1 MGAARSAWQP
11 GRGDCSRVP
20 LPRRVLLSVLAGVA
34 AVLVAATACGG
45 SSSASGCSK
54 RVKTIFWGGTQWL
67 ELANGLAA
75 ERSDC
80 VEYYVTIPPK
90 DGDRTILR
98 GGRDFKAIRALD
110 PHIHPVAEIRFTSET
125 GWRAWVVGPH
135 PDWAPG
141 RTFYEAGVEARR
153 RMQRLGLDV
162 AAGET
167 WALNEL
173 DETILEDVPG
183 RREEVLEFVRG
194 LYEGGPGMPEA
205 AGIVFNIGPF
215 SDLLDVASYKAGL
228 QEWLTDGEFWSD
240 LEEHVDIFAD
250 EVYATPVN
258 WGIPG
263 ASLEERAKLLNDFF
277 YRLPTLA
284 EAGPDAAE
292 PARAFLRRTFVPL
305 VNASWPHEGLGQ
317 TNRISAETMSGFV
330 STQVYAM
337 RVYADA
343 NTMTAGLGGM
353 GFAWAPNPAEPSYTA
368 DGRDMVLQRLASAV
382 ADSVGDEVAAS
393 RACGAD
399 GDASCSGD
407 VEGAFANDVWKA
419 FTSWGS

>member
-1 MGAARSAWQP
+1 MGAARSAWRP
-11 GRGDCSRVP
+11 RRGDCSRVP
-20 LPRRVLLSVLAGVA
+20 LPRRSLLSVLAGVA

-45 SSSASGCSK
+45 SSSASGCGK
-54 RVKTIFWGGTQWL
+54 RVDTIFWGGTQWI
-67 ELANGLAA
+67 ELAKGLAA

-90 DGDRTILR
+90 DADRTVLR
-98 GGRDFKAIRALD
+98 RGRDFKAIRALD
-110 PHIHPVAEIRFTSET
+110 PHINPVAEIRFTSET

-141 RTFYEAGVEARR
+141 RTFYEAGIEARR
-153 RMQRLGLDV
+153 RMERIGLDV

-183 RREEVLEFVRG
+183 RREEVLQFVRG

-205 AGIVFNIGPF
+205 AGIAFNIGPR
-215 SDLLDVASYKAGL
+215 SDLRDVASYKARL
-228 QEWLTDGEFWSD
+228 QEWLTDGEFWRD
-240 LEEHVDIFAD
+240 LEEHVDFFAD
-250 EVYATPVN
+250 EVYATPAN

-263 ASLEERAKLLNDFF
+263 ASLEDRAKLLNEFF
-277 YRLPTLA
+277 YHLPTLA

-317 TNRISAETMSGFV
+317 TNRISPETMNGFV
-330 STQVYAM
+330 STQVYAR

-343 NTMTAGLGGM
+343 NATTAGHGGM
-353 GFAWAPNPAEPSYTA
+353 GFAWAPNPAEPSYTE
-368 DGRDMVLQRLASAV
+368 DGRNLVLQRLASAV
-382 ADSVGDEVAAS
+382 ADSVGNGDAA

-399 GDASCSGD
+399 DDASCSGD
-407 VEGAFANDVWKA
+407 VEGAFANNVWKA
-419 FTSWGS
+419 FASWD

>member
-20 LPRRVLLSVLAGVA
+20 LPRRFLVSVLAGVA

-54 RVKTIFWGGTQWL
+54 RVDTIFWGGTQWL

-75 ERSDC
+75 ERPDC

-90 DGDRTILR
+90 DADRTVLR
-98 GGRDFKAIRALD
+98 GGRDFKKIRALD

-141 RTFYEAGVEARR
+141 RTFYGAGVEARR
-153 RMQRLGLDV
+153 RMDRLGLDV

-183 RREEVLEFVRG
+183 R
-194 LYEGGPGMPEA
+194 
-205 AGIVFNIGPF
+205 
-215 SDLLDVASYKAGL
+215 
-228 QEWLTDGEFWSD
+228 
-240 LEEHVDIFAD
+240 AD

-263 ASLEERAKLLNDFF
+263 TSLEDRAKLLNEFF

-337 RVYADA
+337 RVY
-343 NTMTAGLGGM
+343 
-353 GFAWAPNPAEPSYTA
+353 
-368 DGRDMVLQRLASAV
+368 
-382 ADSVGDEVAAS
+382 
-393 RACGAD
+393 
-399 GDASCSGD
+399 
-407 VEGAFANDVWKA
+407 
-419 FTSWGS
+419 

>member
-11 GRGDCSRVP
+11 GRRGCFRV
-20 LPRRVLLSVLAGVA
+20 LFPRRFLLAVLAAVA
-34 AVLVAATACGG
+34 AVLVGATACGG

-54 RVKTIFWGGTQWL
+54 RVPAIFWGGTQWL

-75 ERSDC
+75 ELSDC

-90 DGDRTILR
+90 DTDRTVLR

-110 PHIHPVAEIRFTSET
+110 PNIHAVAEIRFTSET

-135 PDWAPG
+135 PEWAPG
-141 RTFYEAGVEARR
+141 RTFYEAGIEARR
-153 RMQRLGLDV
+153 RMERLGLDV

-173 DETILEDVPG
+173 DETILENVPG

-205 AGIVFNIGPF
+205 AGIVFSIGPF
-215 SDLLDVASYKAGL
+215 SDLRDVASYKAGL
-228 QEWLTDGEFWSD
+228 EEWLTDGEFWTSLD
-240 LEEHVDIFAD
+240 EHVDFFAD
-250 EVYATPVN
+250 EVYATPAN
-258 WGIPG
+258 WGIRG
-263 ASLEERAKLLNDFF
+263 VSVEGRAKLLNEFF

-337 RVYADA
+337 RVYAEA
-343 NTMTAGLGGM
+343 NTTTAGRGGM
-353 GFAWAPNPAEPSYTA
+353 GFAWAPNPAEPTYTEA
-368 DGRDMVLQRLASAV
+368 GRDMVLQRLASAV
-382 ADSVGDEVAAS
+382 ADSVGDEDAAS

-399 GDASCSGD
+399 GAGSCSGD
-407 VEGAFANDVWKA
+407 VEDAFANDVWKA
-419 FTSWGS
+419 FTSWD

>member
-20 LPRRVLLSVLAGVA
+20 LPRRFLVSVLAGVA
-34 AVLVAATACGG
+34 AVLVAATECGG

-54 RVKTIFWGGTQWL
+54 RVDTIFWGGTQWL

-75 ERSDC
+75 ERPDC

-90 DGDRTILR
+90 DADRTVLR
-98 GGRDFKAIRALD
+98 GGRDFKKIRALD

-141 RTFYEAGVEARR
+141 RTFYGAGVEARR
-153 RMQRLGLDV
+153 RMDRLGLDV

-215 SDLLDVASYKAGL
+215 SDLRDAASY
-228 QEWLTDGEFWSD
+228 
-240 LEEHVDIFAD
+240 
-250 EVYATPVN
+250 
-258 WGIPG
+258 
-263 ASLEERAKLLNDFF
+263 
-277 YRLPTLA
+277 

-343 NTMTAGLGGM
+343 NTTTAGHGGM
-353 GFAWAPNPAEPSYTA
+353 GFAWAPNPAEPSYTE
-368 DGRDMVLQRLASAV
+368 DGRDLVLQRLASAV
-382 ADSVGDEVAAS
+382 ADSLGDGDAAS

-399 GDASCSGD
+399 GDASCLGD
-407 VEGAFANDVWKA
+407 VEGAVANDVWKA
-419 FTSWGS
+419 FTSWD